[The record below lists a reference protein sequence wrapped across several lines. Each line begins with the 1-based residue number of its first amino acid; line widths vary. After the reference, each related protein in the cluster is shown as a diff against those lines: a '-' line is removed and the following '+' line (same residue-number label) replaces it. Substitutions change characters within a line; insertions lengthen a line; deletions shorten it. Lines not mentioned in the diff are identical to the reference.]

1 MKRVVRLTESQL
13 HDLVRTIVVEAK
25 HEMDK
30 MYGGNKGDFH
40 RKDGKKAGI
49 EGGKKYGKGGHYKDY
64 MDEMMDEPGM
74 GNPEME
80 EGLGDMV
87 KGVKRFATG
96 YGSKEEKEQRIQDFY
111 DELDSIEQEFE
122 ENPEN
127 FFFSDWDSKKDQ
139 LIRNAEENNFLG
151 RIDQI
156 GKKDK
161 FVRYVPGRKGF
172 EKMAT
177 GYSQAQGETIF
188 ERRRR

>member
-13 HDLVRTIVVEAK
+13 HDLVKTIVVEAK

-30 MYGGNKGDFH
+30 KYGGNKGDFH
-40 RKDGKKAGI
+40 REKGKKTGVV
-49 EGGKKYGKGGHYKDY
+49 GGKKYGKGGHYKDY
-64 MDEMMDEPGM
+64 MKEMDEPGM

-87 KGVKRFATG
+87 RGVKRFVTG
-96 YGSKEEKEQRIQDFY
+96 YGSKEEKGQRIEEFHN
-111 DELDSIEQEFE
+111 ELDRLEQEFN

-127 FFFSDWDSKKDQ
+127 FFFSNWENKKEQ
-139 LIRNAEENNFLG
+139 LIRQAEENNFLG
-151 RIDQI
+151 HIEQI

-161 FVRYVPGRKGF
+161 FVRYIPGKKGF

-177 GYSQAQGETIF
+177 GFNQAQGETIY